1 MAVYRYTALDSNGR
15 RKKGV
20 LEADGPRQA
29 RAQLRAQ
36 GLSPETLDSAREE
49 AAAGRPAAR
58 IAPASLALMTRQFA
72 VLLEAGLTVE
82 DALGLLIDQSEEAG
96 LKQILT
102 AVRAEVRGG
111 QSLGRALAAHPKT
124 FDGLYRAIVEA
135 GEHAGALARVMD
147 RLAGWLEGR
156 EALRQKWLAAMA
168 YPVIVSVVALLM
180 LIGLLTYV
188 TPQVLQ
194 VFAQGKAVLPWP
206 TRVLIGLSEAL
217 RVAWPFLLAGL
228 AVAVWAGRRA
238 LRQPALRL
246 RAHALWL
253 RLPVLG
259 RLLRTTDTARFADTL
274 AILVGAG
281 VPLLT
286 ALNAAAGVLGN
297 DLLRAQATEAAAR
310 VREGVSLSRALAQ
323 GGFSPVLTRL
333 IASGEA
339 SGRLPELLDKAARQQ
354 GEELGRR
361 LTRLTTLLEPL
372 LILGMGVMVLAI
384 VLAILMPIF
393 EMNQIIR

>member
-1 MAVYRYTALDSNGR
+1 MAVYRYTALDDRGR
-15 RKKGV
+15 RSKGI

-29 RAQLRAQ
+29 RAQLRTG
-36 GLSPETLDSAREE
+36 GLSAESLEPVREE
-49 AAAGRPAAR
+49 VVGAGAGGRVGVGA
-58 IAPASLALMTRQFA
+58 LALMTRQFA

-82 DALGLLIDQSEEAG
+82 DALGLLIDQSEAAT
-96 LKQILT
+96 LTRILT

-111 QSLGRALAAHPKT
+111 QSLGRAMASHARV
-124 FDGLYRAIVEA
+124 FDSLYRAIVEA

-180 LIGLLTYV
+180 LVGLLTYV

-194 VFAQGKAVLPWP
+194 VFAHSKTALPLP
-206 TRVLIGLSEAL
+206 TRVLMALSDFL
-217 RVAWPFLLAGL
+217 RWAWPYLLAAL
-228 AVAVWAGRRA
+228 ATAVWLGRRA
-238 LRQPALRL
+238 MRRTDVRL
-246 RAHALWL
+246 RVHGTLL
-253 RLPVLG
+253 KLPVLG
-259 RLLRTTDTARFADTL
+259 RLIRTTDTARFADTL

-286 ALNAAAGVLGN
+286 ALAAAAGVLAN
-297 DLLRAQATEAAAR
+297 DVLRGQAVEAAAR
-310 VREGVSLSRALAQ
+310 VRDGMSLARALAQ

-339 SGRLPELLDKAARQQ
+339 SGRLPDMLEKAASQQ
-354 GEELGRR
+354 GEELSRR

-372 LILGMGVMVLAI
+372 LILGMGVMVLGI
-384 VLAILMPIF
+384 VMAILMPIF

>member
-1 MAVYRYTALDSNGR
+1 MAVYRYTALDARGR
-15 RKKGV
+15 RCKGV

-36 GLSPETLDSAREE
+36 GLSPETLESAREE
-49 AAAGRPAAR
+49 AAAGRPATR
-58 IAPASLALMTRQFA
+58 IAAASLALMTRQFA

-168 YPVIVSVVALLM
+168 YPVIVSGVALLM

-206 TRVLIGLSEAL
+206 TRILIGLSEAL
-217 RVAWPFLLAGL
+217 RVTWPFLLGGL

-297 DLLRAQATEAAAR
+297 DLLRAQATEAATR